1 MLDYCKGHRP
11 TLIIYGNVDAID
23 DKVSTTTGANLS
35 LLIEAMGDL
44 QYEGEKVMTDGQEFG
59 LLCRRRRLYVLF
71 VDMSSG
77 LKPSAGFL
85 ESFEPSWLGVCAHLR
100 AWTCCP
106 KISTGIFWPRLWLST
121 RQLPIRIPRRKVS
134 PRILGSIDRHISY
147 AEQLGVQWNGPVAQE
162 LQQNDWYE
170 TLTGRE
176 ADDLVLSRV
185 ADPSCFFRNLS

>member
-85 ESFEPSWLGVCAHLR
+85 ESFEPS
-100 AWTCCP
+100 
-106 KISTGIFWPRLWLST
+106 
-121 RQLPIRIPRRKVS
+121 
-134 PRILGSIDRHISY
+134 
-147 AEQLGVQWNGPVAQE
+147 
-162 LQQNDWYE
+162 
-170 TLTGRE
+170 
-176 ADDLVLSRV
+176 
-185 ADPSCFFRNLS
+185 